1 MVGGLSEK
9 CKCKAAGLCERR
21 SCNRATE
28 TGPGASVEGGR
39 YISARISTPLL
50 PDTQII
56 LGSLN
61 IDIVSHTS
69 QDKKAAR
76 NQERLIIFARTI
88 IWYSFA
94 HRCAAEHPKNHEM
107 SMALDNAYSNQAS
120 I

>member
-1 MVGGLSEK
+1 MVWGLSEK

-21 SCNRATE
+21 SCNGATE

-39 YISARISTPLL
+39 YISASRIRGTINPPLL
-50 PDTQII
+50 PDLNII

-107 SMALDNAYSNQAS
+107 S
-120 I
+120 IVPGTG

>member
-1 MVGGLSEK
+1 MKSASAKLQDCARGAAATERLRPGRELRSRAVDTFRQAGYGGL
-9 CKCKAAGLCERR
+9 
-21 SCNRATE
+21 
-28 TGPGASVEGGR
+28 
-39 YISARISTPLL
+39 STPLL
-50 PDTQII
+50 PDLQII

-107 SMALDNAYSNQAS
+107 S
-120 I
+120 IVPGTG